1 MITKLR
7 RKMVLMVMGVV
18 TVLLL
23 SIFLILYHSASSGF
37 EARSMEALR
46 SALQQEPMQGRGGG
60 ENGGMQQGQMQ
71 PENPGTSAEAGKAG
85 EMPDPVPAAE
95 PDKAEK
101 MPEPAE
107 TARTSDSTPPQP
119 RPGTLTPPEGREER
133 PILVLEVCSDGS
145 IQILKNTLYT
155 SEIPDTERLISQV
168 EAGGQ
173 EFGKLSEEHLR
184 FLRDHTAPDGTVRY
198 AFGDTYSE
206 EQSLQ
211 HQFMSSLLIGAGAF
225 LIFLIFAVW
234 FSGWA
239 VKPVEEAWKRQR
251 QFAADASHELKTPL
265 TVILSNAGLIA
276 ASSELTD
283 PEDKRRVGYI
293 QAEAGRMKELVE
305 ELLFLARSD
314 AGRLAAE
321 KARLDLSFLIE
332 SCALTFEPVAFD
344 QGKQIETDV
353 EPDLKIEGEE
363 QKLKQLAEILLD
375 NACKYSNPGSTI
387 RVSLKQAADKKIRFT
402 VVSQG
407 TPLTKEEQTQI
418 FERFYRADPSRTNAG
433 GYGLGL
439 AIAQEITRLHGGK
452 IWAESDG
459 EKENRFI
466 VAFSREH

>member
-7 RKMVLMVMGVV
+7 RKMILMVMGVV

-23 SIFLILYHSASSGF
+23 SIFLILYHSAASGF
-37 EARSMEALR
+37 ETRSMEALR
-46 SALQQEPMQGRGGG
+46 NALQQEQMPEGG
-60 ENGGMQQGQMQ
+60 
-71 PENPGTSAEAGKAG
+71 AGKNAVPPEKPG
-85 EMPDPVPAAE
+85 IISKTEQMPE
-95 PDKAEK
+95 SGKAENL
-101 MPEPAE
+101 PEPAE
-107 TARTSDSTPPQP
+107 TAQTPESAPP
-119 RPGTLTPPEGREER
+119 PKPGTLTPPEGREER
-133 PILVLEVCSDGS
+133 PILVLEVSSDGS
-145 IQILKNTLYT
+145 LQILKNTLYT
-155 SEIPDTERLISQV
+155 SETPDTENLVSQA
-168 EAGGQ
+168 EASGQ
-173 EFGKLSEEHLR
+173 EFGKLPQDHLR
-184 FLRDHTAPDGTVRY
+184 FLKDHTAPDGSVRY

-211 HQFMSSLLIGAGAF
+211 HQLTSSLLIGAGAF

-276 ASSELTD
+276 ASPELTD
-283 PEDKRRVGYI
+283 PEDRRRVGYI

-321 KARLDLSFLIE
+321 KTHLDLSFLIE

-353 EPDLKIEGEE
+353 EPDLMIDGEAK
-363 QKLKQLAEILLD
+363 KLKQLAEILLD
-375 NACKYSNPGSTI
+375 NACKYSDPGSTI
-387 RVSLKQAADKKIRFT
+387 RVSLKQSAEKKLRFT
-402 VVSQG
+402 VTSQG
-407 TPLTKEEQTQI
+407 TLLTKEEQKQI
-418 FERFYRADPSRTNAG
+418 FERFYRADPSRGNIS

-439 AIAQEITRLHGGK
+439 AIAQEIVRLHSGK
-452 IWAESDG
+452 IWVDSDG

-466 VAFSREH
+466 VEI

>member
-7 RKMVLMVMGVV
+7 RKMILMVMGVV

-23 SIFLILYHSASSGF
+23 SIFLILYHSAASGF
-37 EARSMEALR
+37 ETRSMEALR
-46 SALQQEPMQGRGGG
+46 NALQQEQMQDRGGMKNTGMPGG
-60 ENGGMQQGQMQ
+60 EQLGNQ
-71 PENPGTSAEAGKAG
+71 PKGSRTLPES
-85 EMPDPVPAAE
+85 
-95 PDKAEK
+95 

-107 TARTSDSTPPQP
+107 TARESEVAPPEP

-133 PILVLEVCSDGS
+133 PILVLEKRPDGT
-145 IQILKNTLYT
+145 IDILKNTLYT
-155 SEIPDTERLISQV
+155 SETPDTESLVSQA
-168 EAGGQ
+168 EASTQ
-173 EFGKLSEEHLR
+173 EFGKLPQEHLR
-184 FLRDHTAPDGTVRY
+184 FLKDHTAPDGSVRY

-211 HQFMSSLLIGAGAF
+211 HQLTSSLLIGAGAF
-225 LIFLIFAVW
+225 LIFLVFAVW

-276 ASSELTD
+276 SSPALTD
-283 PEDKRRVGYI
+283 PEDRRRVGYI

-321 KARLDLSFLIE
+321 KTHLDLSFLIE

-344 QGKQIETDV
+344 QGKQIETDM
-353 EPDLKIEGEE
+353 EPDLMIEGEE

-375 NACKYSNPGSTI
+375 NACKYSEPGSTI
-387 RVSLKQAADKKIRFT
+387 RVSLKQSAEKKFRFT
-402 VVSQG
+402 VTSQG
-407 TPLTKEEQTQI
+407 TPLTKEEQKQI
-418 FERFYRADPSRTNAG
+418 FERFYRADPSRGNIS

-459 EKENRFI
+459 KRENRFI
-466 VAFSREH
+466 VEFSNLI